1 MAQERLERAGIESP
15 RLEAQLLATHV
26 LGRDRTWLFAHDD
39 EPFNE
44 LAGEVLLQKRESRYP
59 LAYLLGEREFYG
71 RPLKVNGNVLI
82 PRQETETT
90 LELGLSSGDQL
101 QSPRV
106 LDIGTGSGALGLTMK
121 LERPD
126 WRVVCSDISP
136 KALDVAADNAS
147 RLKADVSFVLG
158 DLLDSFCDGCCELIV
173 SNPPYV
179 GWEEALGPELEHE
192 PDVALYAPES
202 GYAVYRRLS
211 VAARRVLA
219 PGGTLVVEVGYQ
231 QGDSVSR
238 LFQAAGWAELK
249 RATDLLGHD
258 RALAFGRGESQSY

>member
-1 MAQERLERAGIESP
+1 MAAGRLERAGIEAP

-71 RPLKVNGNVLI
+71 RLFKVNPSVLI

-90 LELGLSSGDQL
+90 LELGLGTGDEL
-101 QSPRV
+101 RHPRV
-106 LDIGTGSGALGLTMK
+106 LDLGTGSGALGVTLK
-121 LERPD
+121 LERPS
-126 WRVVCSDISP
+126 WRVVCSDIST
-136 KALDVAADNAS
+136 KALEVAADNAW
-147 RLKADVSFVLG
+147 RLEANVSFVLG
-158 DLLDSFCDGCCELIV
+158 DLLDSFCDGCFDLIV

-179 GWEEALGPELEHE
+179 GWEETLGPELDYE

-211 VAARRVLA
+211 KEASRVLA
-219 PGGTLVVEVGYQ
+219 PGGVLVVEVGYQ
-231 QGDSVSR
+231 QADSVSR
-238 LFQAAGWAELK
+238 LFCAAGWGELR
-249 RATDLLGHD
+249 RAADLLGHD
-258 RALAFGRGESQSY
+258 RAVAFRRG